1 MYLGVKVKRFYLHF
15 YSIALRSH
23 LLSSLDIHMKVMEGK
38 KVVYVPK
45 NNFPPINNT
54 RTKLKVDR
62 L

>member
-23 LLSSLDIHMKVMEGK
+23 SLSSLDMHMKVMEGK

-45 NNFPPINNT
+45 NNFPPITNT
-54 RTKLKVDR
+54 
-62 L
+62 